1 MDISKQY
8 TDLAILSEI
17 GERVS
22 HCRLDRNLTQA
33 KLAAAAGV
41 SKRTIE
47 RMESG
52 ESVQLTS
59 FVQIL
64 RALDLVQNLE
74 ALVPK
79 TSADPLELPRLG
91 GKRRKRASSARRPKP
106 TDDVW
111 H

>member
-17 GERVS
+17 GDRVS
-22 HCRLDRNLTQA
+22 RCRLEQNLTQA
-33 KLAAAAGV
+33 KLAEAAEV

-47 RMESG
+47 RMEKG

-64 RALDLVQNLE
+64 RVLDLLGNLDT
-74 ALVPK
+74 LVPRAV
-79 TSADPLELPRLG
+79 TEGP
-91 GKRRKRASSARRPKP
+91 RKRASSARRRRPS
-106 TDDVW
+106 DDVW

>member
-22 HCRLDRNLTQA
+22 RCRLDRNLTQA
-33 KLAAAAGV
+33 KLAAAADV

-64 RALDLVQNLE
+64 RALDLVDHLE
-74 ALVPK
+74 ALMPK
-79 TSADPLELPRLG
+79 LG
-91 GKRRKRASSARRPKP
+91 EKRRKRASSARRPKP
-106 TDDVW
+106 ADNVW